1 MSESS
6 DQRKTD
12 STSAMPAERVHSWVA
27 MELHDGLMQ
36 WVFSARMQLERLEK
50 DLEHSDKPQQL
61 QQVQSIGKVIS
72 SALKE
77 GRGLIGFLEGT
88 AGIGAR
94 AKKHWLE
101 GLLAFI
107 SLVEI
112 DAQKTGHELAI
123 DANPSHWPEL
133 TDLQAWNLSRVV
145 QQAVSNAIQHAGPC
159 SISIRPRINQQIFEV
174 EIRDDG
180 AGFDSAES
188 VETGHF
194 GLSGMEHRA
203 HLLSG
208 ELQVESQ
215 VGQGTTIRL
224 RFEPESE

>member
-6 DQRKTD
+6 DQRETD
-12 STSAMPAERVHSWVA
+12 STSSMPADRNHSWVA

-50 DLEHSDKPQQL
+50 DLEHSDKPQRL
-61 QQVQSIGKVIS
+61 QQVQSIRKVVS

-101 GLLAFI
+101 GLLEFV
-107 SLVEI
+107 SLVAT
-112 DAQKTGHELAI
+112 DAQQTGHELAI

-133 TDLQAWNLSRVV
+133 NDLQAWNLTRVV
-145 QQAVSNAIQHAGPC
+145 QQAVNNAIQHAGPC
-159 SISIRPRINQQIFEV
+159 TISIRPRINQQHFEV
-174 EIRDDG
+174 EICDDG
-180 AGFDSAES
+180 AGFDSAKS
-188 VETGHF
+188 NETGHF

-203 HLLSG
+203 RLLSG
-208 ELQVESQ
+208 ELQVESH